1 MNSITIAMGPDDLP
15 QSKAGNPELPTKNR
29 HFGFSKFG
37 GKYITPRGKAFRK
50 ALEAMEIPS
59 QACTGLWSLTLVVYT
74 QRRGGKLADIEDE
87 AGCDSDACLAPVRD
101 ALEAV
106 GIIDNDARIVSNR
119 CASVY
124 TGKAG
129 LRIELRQLVERE
141 EWAR

>member
-1 MNSITIAMGPDDLP
+1 MGPGDLP

-37 GKYITPRGKAFRK
+37 GKYITKRGKAFRD
-50 ALEAMEIPS
+50 ALERMNVTKKAH
-59 QACTGLWSLTLVVYT
+59 AGLWSLTLVVYT
-74 QRRGGKLADIEDE
+74 QRRGGKLADITDE
-87 AGCDSDACLAPVRD
+87 AGCDSDACLTPVRD

-106 GIIDNDARIVSNR
+106 GIVDNDARIVSNR

-129 LRIELRQLVERE
+129 LRIELRQVVEPEDWMR
-141 EWAR
+141 